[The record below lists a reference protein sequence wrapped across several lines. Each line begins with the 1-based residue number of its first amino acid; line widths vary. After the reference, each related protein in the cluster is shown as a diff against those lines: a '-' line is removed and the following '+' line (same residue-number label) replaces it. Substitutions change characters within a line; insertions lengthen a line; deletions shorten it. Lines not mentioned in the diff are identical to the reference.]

1 MKIIKLLPGIVLPII
16 VALLACWLESL
27 LPIHLIGSAVIAM
40 FIGMFLNQFVRK
52 TDVFATGLKFTS
64 KKILKFAII
73 LLGLSLNITA
83 ILHVGQMSLTVM
95 VFTLLTCF
103 GGGYFIS
110 KALGLNWKLSNLISA
125 GTGIC
130 GGSAI
135 AAIAPTIDADDNDVA
150 YAMSATFL
158 FDMAMIVLFPI
169 MGRALGMTDQAFG
182 IWAGTA
188 VNDTS
193 SVVATGYAFS
203 EAAGDFATMVKL
215 TRTLAIISTVPVL
228 TMRVLSEEQKN
239 KTDQLLLTAPVKISD
254 IILGKYL
261 ALLTIYVIPV
271 LIMCLYP
278 LLLGTHGTVSYAVS
292 YTSILGYFLLG
303 AAYIS
308 VGVFVS
314 SITESQVIAAV
325 VSFVILFLCYVES
338 GIANFFPEG
347 AGSSFFA
354 FFIIIALVCLWIGSM
369 IKNPIITGVI
379 AVIGE
384 GALTAVYFTKS
395 TLLEGKI
402 QDLLGVFNMAG
413 HMDNFVNGILDISGV
428 VYYLSVIAICT
439 FLAMQSLQKKRWN

>member
-1 MKIIKLLPGIVLPII
+1 MLAIYKREVRSYFQSMVGCVF
-16 VALLACWLESL
+16 VAF
-27 LPIHLIGSAVIAM
+27 LIA
-40 FIGMFLNQFVRK
+40 F
-52 TDVFATGLKFTS
+52 
-64 KKILKFAII
+64 
-73 LLGLSLNITA
+73 
-83 ILHVGQMSLTVM
+83 
-95 VFTLLTCF
+95 
-103 GGGYFIS
+103 
-110 KALGLNWKLSNLISA
+110 
-125 GTGIC
+125 TGIYFM
-130 GGSAI
+130 
-135 AAIAPTIDADDNDVA
+135 A
-150 YAMSATFL
+150 YNLTAGYPYFSYTL
-158 FDMAMIVLFPI
+158 SGTLIVFI
-169 MGRALGMTDQAFG
+169 VG
-182 IWAGTA
+182 IPLITMR
-188 VNDTS
+188 S
-193 SVVATGYAFS
+193 FS
-203 EAAGDFATMVKL
+203 EE
-215 TRTLAIISTVPVL
+215 R
-228 TMRVLSEEQKN
+228 KN

-325 VSFVILFLCYVES
+325 VGFVILFLCYVES

-413 HMDNFVNGILDISGV
+413 HMDNFVNGILDIGGV

>member
-1 MKIIKLLPGIVLPII
+1 MTAIYKKELKSYLTSMVGYLFMAFTL
-16 VALLACWLESL
+16 ALFGLYFTAINLQQGYPE
-27 LPIHLIGSAVIAM
+27 IGYALQNSA
-40 FIGMFLNQFVRK
+40 F
-52 TDVFATGLKFTS
+52 
-64 KKILKFAII
+64 I
-73 LLGLSLNITA
+73 LL
-83 ILHVGQMSLTVM
+83 
-95 VFTLLTCF
+95 
-103 GGGYFIS
+103 
-110 KALGLNWKLSNLISA
+110 
-125 GTGIC
+125 
-130 GGSAI
+130 I
-135 AAIAPTIDADDNDVA
+135 A
-150 YAMSATFL
+150 
-158 FDMAMIVLFPI
+158 
-169 MGRALGMTDQAFG
+169 
-182 IWAGTA
+182 
-188 VNDTS
+188 
-193 SVVATGYAFS
+193 
-203 EAAGDFATMVKL
+203 
-215 TRTLAIISTVPVL
+215 VPVL

-325 VSFVILFLCYVES
+325 VGFVILFLCYVES

-384 GALTAVYFTKS
+384 GALTAWGTVSSAAVSTAALTAAYFTKS

-402 QDLLGVFNMAG
+402 QDLLGIFNMAG
-413 HMDNFVNGILDISGV
+413 HMDNFVNGILDIGGV

>member
-1 MKIIKLLPGIVLPII
+1 MIAVYKRELRSYLT
-16 VALLACWLESL
+16 SM
-27 LPIHLIGSAVIAM
+27 IGYL
-40 FIGMFLNQFVRK
+40 FIFF
-52 TDVFATGLKFTS
+52 
-64 KKILKFAII
+64 I
-73 LLGLSLNITA
+73 LLLTGIYFSAYQLGASYPRFEYTLSA
-83 ILHVGQMSLTVM
+83 LTF
-95 VFTLLTCF
+95 VF
-103 GGGYFIS
+103 
-110 KALGLNWKLSNLISA
+110 LIS
-125 GTGIC
+125 
-130 GGSAI
+130 
-135 AAIAPTIDADDNDVA
+135 V
-150 YAMSATFL
+150 
-158 FDMAMIVLFPI
+158 PI
-169 MGRALGMTDQAFG
+169 
-182 IWAGTA
+182 
-188 VNDTS
+188 
-193 SVVATGYAFS
+193 
-203 EAAGDFATMVKL
+203 
-215 TRTLAIISTVPVL
+215 L
-228 TMRVLSEEQKN
+228 TMRVLAEERKQ

-325 VSFVILFLCYVES
+325 VGFVILFLCYVES

-413 HMDNFVNGILDISGV
+413 HMDNFVNGILDIGGV

>member
-1 MKIIKLLPGIVLPII
+1 MFAVLKREFRSYFQNVIGWLF
-16 VALLACWLESL
+16 VAALMAL
-27 LPIHLIGSAVIAM
+27 
-40 FIGMFLNQFVRK
+40 F
-52 TDVFATGLKFTS
+52 GLYFYVYN
-64 KKILKFAII
+64 LRQGYPY
-73 LLGLSLNITA
+73 LYY
-83 ILHVGQMSLTVM
+83 
-95 VFTLLTCF
+95 TL
-103 GGGYFIS
+103 
-110 KALGLNWKLSNLISA
+110 
-125 GTGIC
+125 
-130 GGSAI
+130 SAI
-135 AAIAPTIDADDNDVA
+135 TIIFMIAV
-150 YAMSATFL
+150 
-158 FDMAMIVLFPI
+158 PI
-169 MGRALGMTDQAFG
+169 
-182 IWAGTA
+182 
-188 VNDTS
+188 
-193 SVVATGYAFS
+193 
-203 EAAGDFATMVKL
+203 
-215 TRTLAIISTVPVL
+215 L
-228 TMRVLSEEQKN
+228 TMRSFAEDRKN

-325 VSFVILFLCYVES
+325 VGFVILFLCYVES

-413 HMDNFVNGILDISGV
+413 HMDNFVNGILDIGGV

>member
-1 MKIIKLLPGIVLPII
+1 MTAIYKKELKSYLTSMIGYLFMAFTL
-16 VALLACWLESL
+16 ALFGLYFTAINLQQGYPE
-27 LPIHLIGSAVIAM
+27 IGYALQNSA
-40 FIGMFLNQFVRK
+40 F
-52 TDVFATGLKFTS
+52 
-64 KKILKFAII
+64 I
-73 LLGLSLNITA
+73 LL
-83 ILHVGQMSLTVM
+83 
-95 VFTLLTCF
+95 
-103 GGGYFIS
+103 
-110 KALGLNWKLSNLISA
+110 
-125 GTGIC
+125 
-130 GGSAI
+130 I
-135 AAIAPTIDADDNDVA
+135 A
-150 YAMSATFL
+150 
-158 FDMAMIVLFPI
+158 
-169 MGRALGMTDQAFG
+169 
-182 IWAGTA
+182 
-188 VNDTS
+188 
-193 SVVATGYAFS
+193 
-203 EAAGDFATMVKL
+203 
-215 TRTLAIISTVPVL
+215 VPVL

-402 QDLLGVFNMAG
+402 QDLLSVFNMAG
-413 HMDNFVNGILDISGV
+413 HMDNFVNGILDIGGI

>member
-1 MKIIKLLPGIVLPII
+1 MLAIYKREVRSYFQSMVGCVF
-16 VALLACWLESL
+16 VAF
-27 LPIHLIGSAVIAM
+27 LIA
-40 FIGMFLNQFVRK
+40 F
-52 TDVFATGLKFTS
+52 
-64 KKILKFAII
+64 
-73 LLGLSLNITA
+73 
-83 ILHVGQMSLTVM
+83 
-95 VFTLLTCF
+95 
-103 GGGYFIS
+103 
-110 KALGLNWKLSNLISA
+110 
-125 GTGIC
+125 TGIYFM
-130 GGSAI
+130 
-135 AAIAPTIDADDNDVA
+135 A
-150 YAMSATFL
+150 YNLTAGYPYFSYTL
-158 FDMAMIVLFPI
+158 SGTLIVFI
-169 MGRALGMTDQAFG
+169 VG
-182 IWAGTA
+182 IPLITMR
-188 VNDTS
+188 S
-193 SVVATGYAFS
+193 FS
-203 EAAGDFATMVKL
+203 EE
-215 TRTLAIISTVPVL
+215 R
-228 TMRVLSEEQKN
+228 KN

>member
-1 MKIIKLLPGIVLPII
+1 MAFTL
-16 VALLACWLESL
+16 ALFGLYFTAINLQQGYPE
-27 LPIHLIGSAVIAM
+27 IGYALQNSA
-40 FIGMFLNQFVRK
+40 F
-52 TDVFATGLKFTS
+52 
-64 KKILKFAII
+64 I
-73 LLGLSLNITA
+73 LL
-83 ILHVGQMSLTVM
+83 
-95 VFTLLTCF
+95 
-103 GGGYFIS
+103 
-110 KALGLNWKLSNLISA
+110 
-125 GTGIC
+125 
-130 GGSAI
+130 I
-135 AAIAPTIDADDNDVA
+135 A
-150 YAMSATFL
+150 
-158 FDMAMIVLFPI
+158 
-169 MGRALGMTDQAFG
+169 
-182 IWAGTA
+182 
-188 VNDTS
+188 
-193 SVVATGYAFS
+193 
-203 EAAGDFATMVKL
+203 
-215 TRTLAIISTVPVL
+215 VPVL

-292 YTSILGYFLLG
+292 YTSILG
-303 AAYIS
+303 S
-308 VGVFVS
+308 
-314 SITESQVIAAV
+314 
-325 VSFVILFLCYVES
+325 
-338 GIANFFPEG
+338 
-347 AGSSFFA
+347 

-413 HMDNFVNGILDISGV
+413 HMDNFVNGILDIGGI

>member
-1 MKIIKLLPGIVLPII
+1 MTAIFKRELKSYLTSMVGYLFIFFVLVLTGIYFSAYQLSGGYSKFETTLS
-16 VALLACWLESL
+16 ALTFVF
-27 LPIHLIGSAVIAM
+27 LIGVP
-40 FIGMFLNQFVRK
+40 
-52 TDVFATGLKFTS
+52 
-64 KKILKFAII
+64 IL
-73 LLGLSLNITA
+73 S
-83 ILHVGQMSLTVM
+83 
-95 VFTLLTCF
+95 
-103 GGGYFIS
+103 
-110 KALGLNWKLSNLISA
+110 
-125 GTGIC
+125 
-130 GGSAI
+130 
-135 AAIAPTIDADDNDVA
+135 
-150 YAMSATFL
+150 
-158 FDMAMIVLFPI
+158 
-169 MGRALGMTDQAFG
+169 
-182 IWAGTA
+182 
-188 VNDTS
+188 
-193 SVVATGYAFS
+193 
-203 EAAGDFATMVKL
+203 
-215 TRTLAIISTVPVL
+215 
-228 TMRVLSEEQKN
+228 MRVLAEERKQ

-325 VSFVILFLCYVES
+325 VGFVILFLCYVES
-338 GIANFFPEG
+338 GIANVIPEG

-413 HMDNFVNGILDISGV
+413 HMDNFVNGILDIGGI